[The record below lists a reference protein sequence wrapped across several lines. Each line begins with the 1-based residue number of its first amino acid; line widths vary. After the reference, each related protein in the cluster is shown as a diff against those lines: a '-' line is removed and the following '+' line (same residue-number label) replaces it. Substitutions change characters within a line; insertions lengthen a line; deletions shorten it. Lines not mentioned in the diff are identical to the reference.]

1 MGTYIV
7 RRLLLVIPTLLIVTA
22 LTTIAIRLIPGDAV
36 DVLVGQMD
44 LSGKENRVELRAR
57 LEAELGLDAP
67 IPVQYVRWWKDVL
80 LHGDLGDSIF
90 MGVSVKDQIKQR
102 LPVTLEIGV
111 LALIIAMLIS
121 FPIAIFSAVRQDTIG
136 DYAFRSLAIIFIS
149 LPEFWVGIMVVV
161 FPSIWWGW
169 SPPIINISLWDDPI
183 GNLKMYI
190 LPAAI
195 LGMGIN
201 GVNMRLMRTMML
213 EVVREDY
220 IRTAYAKGLT
230 ERVVIFRHAVKNAL
244 LPVVTVI
251 GLNVPVVIGGSII
264 IEQIFGLPGM
274 GRLAVE
280 AAFIRDYP
288 TIIGVTLVYSFVVL
302 LIILIT
308 DLSYA
313 FLDPRIRYR

>member
-22 LTTIAIRLIPGDAV
+22 LTTVAIRLIPGDAV

-90 MGVSVKDQIKQR
+90 MGISVKDQIKQR

-230 ERVVIFRHAVKNAL
+230 ERVVILRHAVKNAL
-244 LPVVTVI
+244 IPVVTVI

-288 TIIGVTLVYSFVVL
+288 VIIGVTLVYAFVVL

-313 FLDPRIRYR
+313 FLDPRIRYK

>member
-1 MGTYIV
+1 
-7 RRLLLVIPTLLIVTA
+7 
-22 LTTIAIRLIPGDAV
+22 
-36 DVLVGQMD
+36 MD

-169 SPPIINISLWDDPI
+169 SPPILNISLWDDPI

-244 LPVVTVI
+244 IPVVTVI

>member
-44 LSGKENRVELRAR
+44 LSGKENRQELRAR

-244 LPVVTVI
+244 IPVVTVI

>member
-67 IPVQYVRWWKDVL
+67 IPVKYVRWWKDVL

>member
-1 MGTYIV
+1 
-7 RRLLLVIPTLLIVTA
+7 

-44 LSGKENRVELRAR
+44 LSGKENRQELRAR

-111 LALIIAMLIS
+111 LALVIAMLIS

-230 ERVVIFRHAVKNAL
+230 ERVVILRHAVKNAL
-244 LPVVTVI
+244 IPVVTVI

-288 TIIGVTLVYSFVVL
+288 VIIGVTLVYAFVVL

-313 FLDPRIRYR
+313 FLDPRIRYK

>member
-1 MGTYIV
+1 
-7 RRLLLVIPTLLIVTA
+7 
-22 LTTIAIRLIPGDAV
+22 
-36 DVLVGQMD
+36 MD
-44 LSGKENRVELRAR
+44 LSGKENRQELRAQ
-57 LEAELGLDAP
+57 LEAKLGLDAP

-121 FPIAIFSAVRQDTIG
+121 FPIAIFSAIRQDTIG

-230 ERVVIFRHAVKNAL
+230 ERVVILRHAVKNAL
-244 LPVVTVI
+244 IPVVTVI

-288 TIIGVTLVYSFVVL
+288 VIIGVTLVYAFVVL

-313 FLDPRIRYR
+313 FLDPRIRYK

>member
-1 MGTYIV
+1 MGTYII

-22 LTTIAIRLIPGDAV
+22 LTTVAIRLIPGDAV

-67 IPVQYVRWWKDVL
+67 IPVQYVRWWRDVL

-111 LALIIAMLIS
+111 LALVIAMLIS

-230 ERVVIFRHAVKNAL
+230 ERVVILRHAVKNAL
-244 LPVVTVI
+244 IPVVTVI

-288 TIIGVTLVYSFVVL
+288 VIIGVTLVYAFVVL

-313 FLDPRIRYR
+313 FLDPRIRYK

>member
-44 LSGKENRVELRAR
+44 LSGKENRQELRAR

-90 MGVSVKDQIKQR
+90 MGISVKDQIKQR

-230 ERVVIFRHAVKNAL
+230 ERVVILRHAVKNAL
-244 LPVVTVI
+244 IPVVTVI

-288 TIIGVTLVYSFVVL
+288 VIIGVTLVYAFVVL

>member
-1 MGTYIV
+1 MGTYII

-22 LTTIAIRLIPGDAV
+22 LTTVAIRLIPGDAV

-44 LSGKENRVELRAR
+44 LSGKENRQELRAQ
-57 LEAELGLDAP
+57 LEAQLGLDAP

-244 LPVVTVI
+244 IPVVTVI

-288 TIIGVTLVYSFVVL
+288 VIIGVTLVYAFVVL

-313 FLDPRIRYR
+313 FLDPRIRYK

>member
-1 MGTYIV
+1 MGTYII

-44 LSGKENRVELRAR
+44 LSGKENRQELRAR
-57 LEAELGLDAP
+57 LEAELGLDVP
-67 IPVQYVRWWKDVL
+67 IPVQYVRWWRDVL

-230 ERVVIFRHAVKNAL
+230 ERVVILRHAVKNAL
-244 LPVVTVI
+244 IPVVTVI

-288 TIIGVTLVYSFVVL
+288 VIIGVTLVYAFVVL

-313 FLDPRIRYR
+313 FLDPRIRYK

>member
-1 MGTYIV
+1 MGTYII

-22 LTTIAIRLIPGDAV
+22 LTTVAIRLIPGDAV

-44 LSGKENRVELRAR
+44 LSGKENRQELRAQ
-57 LEAELGLDAP
+57 LEAKLGLDAP

-121 FPIAIFSAVRQDTIG
+121 FPIAIFSAIRQDTIG
-136 DYAFRSLAIIFIS
+136 DYAFRSLAILFIS

-230 ERVVIFRHAVKNAL
+230 ERVVILRHAVKNAL
-244 LPVVTVI
+244 IPVVTVI

-288 TIIGVTLVYSFVVL
+288 VIIGVTLVYAFVVL

-313 FLDPRIRYR
+313 FLDPRIRYK

>member
-22 LTTIAIRLIPGDAV
+22 LTTISIRLIPGDAV

-44 LSGKENRVELRAR
+44 LSGK
-57 LEAELGLDAP
+57 
-67 IPVQYVRWWKDVL
+67 DVL

-90 MGVSVKDQIKQR
+90 MGVSVKSQIIQR

-121 FPIAIFSAVRQDTIG
+121 FPIAIYSAIRQDTIG
-136 DYAFRSLAIIFIS
+136 DYALRGLAIILIS

-244 LPVVTVI
+244 IPVVTVI

-288 TIIGVTLVYSFVVL
+288 TIIGVTLVYSVVVL

-313 FLDPRIRYR
+313 FLDPRIRYK

>member
-244 LPVVTVI
+244 IPVVTVI

>member
-1 MGTYIV
+1 MGTYII

-22 LTTIAIRLIPGDAV
+22 LTTVAIRLIPGDAV

-44 LSGKENRVELRAR
+44 LSGKENRQELRAR

-67 IPVQYVRWWKDVL
+67 IPVQYVRWWRDVL

-111 LALIIAMLIS
+111 LALVIAMLIS
-121 FPIAIFSAVRQDTIG
+121 FPIAIFSAIRQDTIG

-230 ERVVIFRHAVKNAL
+230 ERVVILRHAVKNAL
-244 LPVVTVI
+244 IPVVTVI

-288 TIIGVTLVYSFVVL
+288 VIIGVTLVYAFVVL

-313 FLDPRIRYR
+313 FLDPRIRYK

>member
-22 LTTIAIRLIPGDAV
+22 LTTVAIRLIPGDAV

-80 LHGDLGDSIF
+80 LHGDLVDSIF
-90 MGVSVKDQIKQR
+90 MGISVKDQIKQR

-230 ERVVIFRHAVKNAL
+230 ERVVILRHAVKNAL
-244 LPVVTVI
+244 IPVVTVI

-288 TIIGVTLVYSFVVL
+288 VIIGVTLVYAFVVL

>member
-44 LSGKENRVELRAR
+44 LSGKENRQELRAR

-67 IPVQYVRWWKDVL
+67 IPVQYVRWWRDVL

-111 LALIIAMLIS
+111 LALVIAMLIS

-230 ERVVIFRHAVKNAL
+230 ERVVILRHAVKNAL
-244 LPVVTVI
+244 IPVVTVI

-288 TIIGVTLVYSFVVL
+288 VIIGVTLVYAFVVL

>member
-22 LTTIAIRLIPGDAV
+22 LTTISIRLIPGDAV

-44 LSGKENRVELRAR
+44 LSGKEDRGELRAQ
-57 LEAELGLDAP
+57 LEKQLGLDAP

-90 MGVSVKDQIKQR
+90 MGVSVKSQIIQR

-121 FPIAIFSAVRQDTIG
+121 FPIAIYSAIRQDTIG
-136 DYAFRSLAIIFIS
+136 DYALRGLAIILIS

-244 LPVVTVI
+244 IPVVTVI

-288 TIIGVTLVYSFVVL
+288 TIIGVTLVYSVVVL

-313 FLDPRIRYR
+313 FLDPRIRYK

>member
-1 MGTYIV
+1 MGTYII

-22 LTTIAIRLIPGDAV
+22 LTTVAIRLIPGDAV

-44 LSGKENRVELRAR
+44 LSGKENRQELRAR

-121 FPIAIFSAVRQDTIG
+121 FPIAIFSAIRQDTIG

-230 ERVVIFRHAVKNAL
+230 ERVVILRHAVKNAL
-244 LPVVTVI
+244 IPVVTVI

-288 TIIGVTLVYSFVVL
+288 VIIGVTLVYAFVVL

>member
-44 LSGKENRVELRAR
+44 LSGKENRQELRAR

-67 IPVQYVRWWKDVL
+67 IPVQYVRWWRDVL

-111 LALIIAMLIS
+111 LALVIAMLIS

-230 ERVVIFRHAVKNAL
+230 ERVVILRHAVKNAL
-244 LPVVTVI
+244 IPVVTVI

-288 TIIGVTLVYSFVVL
+288 VIIGVTLVYAFVVL

-313 FLDPRIRYR
+313 FLDPRIRYK

>member
-22 LTTIAIRLIPGDAV
+22 LTTISIRLIPGDAV

-44 LSGKENRVELRAR
+44 LSGKEDRGELRAQ
-57 LEAELGLDAP
+57 LEKQLGLDAP

-90 MGVSVKDQIKQR
+90 MGVSVKSQIIQR

-121 FPIAIFSAVRQDTIG
+121 FPIAIYSAIRQDTIG
-136 DYAFRSLAIIFIS
+136 DYALRGLAIILIS

-169 SPPIINISLWDDPI
+169 SPPILNISLWDDPI

-244 LPVVTVI
+244 IPVVTVI

-288 TIIGVTLVYSFVVL
+288 TIIGVTLVYAVVVL

-313 FLDPRIRYR
+313 FLDPRIRYK

>member
-22 LTTIAIRLIPGDAV
+22 LTTVAIRLIPGDAV

-44 LSGKENRVELRAR
+44 LSGKENRQELRAR

-90 MGVSVKDQIKQR
+90 MGISVKDQIKQR

-230 ERVVIFRHAVKNAL
+230 ERVVILRHAVKNAL
-244 LPVVTVI
+244 IPVVTVI

-288 TIIGVTLVYSFVVL
+288 VIIGVTLVYAFVVL

>member
-1 MGTYIV
+1 MGTYII

-22 LTTIAIRLIPGDAV
+22 LPTIAIRLIPGDAV

-244 LPVVTVI
+244 IPVVTVI

>member
-121 FPIAIFSAVRQDTIG
+121 FPIAIYSAVRQDTIG
-136 DYAFRSLAIIFIS
+136 DYALRGLAIILIS

-244 LPVVTVI
+244 IPVVTVI

-288 TIIGVTLVYSFVVL
+288 TIIGVTLVYAVVVL

-313 FLDPRIRYR
+313 FLDPRIRYK

>member
-1 MGTYIV
+1 MGTYII

-44 LSGKENRVELRAR
+44 LSGKENRQELRAR

-230 ERVVIFRHAVKNAL
+230 ERVVILRHAVKNAL
-244 LPVVTVI
+244 IPVVTVI

-288 TIIGVTLVYSFVVL
+288 VIIGVTLVYAFVVL

-313 FLDPRIRYR
+313 FLDPRIRYK

>member
-169 SPPIINISLWDDPI
+169 SPPILNISLWDDPI

-244 LPVVTVI
+244 IPVVTVI

>member
-44 LSGKENRVELRAR
+44 LSGKENRQELRAQ
-57 LEAELGLDAP
+57 LEAQLGLDAP

-230 ERVVIFRHAVKNAL
+230 ERVVILRHAVKNAL
-244 LPVVTVI
+244 IPVVTVI

-288 TIIGVTLVYSFVVL
+288 VIIGVTLVYAFVVL

-313 FLDPRIRYR
+313 FLDPRIRYK

>member
-22 LTTIAIRLIPGDAV
+22 LTTISIRLIPGDAV

-44 LSGKENRVELRAR
+44 LSGKEDRGELRAQ
-57 LEAELGLDAP
+57 LEKQLGLDAP

-90 MGVSVKDQIKQR
+90 MGVSVKSQIIQR

-121 FPIAIFSAVRQDTIG
+121 FPIAIYSAVRQDTIG
-136 DYAFRSLAIIFIS
+136 DYALRGLAIILIS

-169 SPPIINISLWDDPI
+169 SPPILNISLWDDPI

-244 LPVVTVI
+244 IPVVTVI

-288 TIIGVTLVYSFVVL
+288 TIIGVTLVYSVVVL

-313 FLDPRIRYR
+313 FLDPRIRYK

>member
-22 LTTIAIRLIPGDAV
+22 LTTISIRLIPGDAV

-44 LSGKENRVELRAR
+44 LSGKEDRGELRAQ
-57 LEAELGLDAP
+57 LEKQLGLDAP

-90 MGVSVKDQIKQR
+90 MGVSVKSQIIQR

-121 FPIAIFSAVRQDTIG
+121 FPIAIYSAVRQDTIG
-136 DYAFRSLAIIFIS
+136 DYALRGLAIILIS

-244 LPVVTVI
+244 IPVVTVI

-288 TIIGVTLVYSFVVL
+288 TIIGVTLVYAVVVL

-313 FLDPRIRYR
+313 FLDPRIRYK

>member
-1 MGTYIV
+1 MGTYII

-44 LSGKENRVELRAR
+44 LSGKENRQELRAR

-67 IPVQYVRWWKDVL
+67 IPVQYVRWWRDVL

-121 FPIAIFSAVRQDTIG
+121 FPIAIFSAIRQDTIG

-230 ERVVIFRHAVKNAL
+230 ERVVILRHAVKNAL
-244 LPVVTVI
+244 IPVVTVI

-288 TIIGVTLVYSFVVL
+288 VIIGVTLVYAFVVL

-313 FLDPRIRYR
+313 FLDPRIRYK